1 MEYLIRDD
9 YYDLGTHALLLTTLT
24 EEDKEYMKC
33 SNDGIIHS
41 MFKRWRMIVNSFP
54 SEYYRKYR
62 SLTTAAT
69 RNFFIKKYLNLDNYN
84 IDEMPDLL

>member
-1 MEYLIRDD
+1 MESLIPDD

-33 SNDGIIHS
+33 SNDGIIHF

-54 SEYYRKYR
+54 PDYYRQYR
-62 SLTTAAT
+62 SLTAPAT

-84 IDEMPDLL
+84 MSELPDFL